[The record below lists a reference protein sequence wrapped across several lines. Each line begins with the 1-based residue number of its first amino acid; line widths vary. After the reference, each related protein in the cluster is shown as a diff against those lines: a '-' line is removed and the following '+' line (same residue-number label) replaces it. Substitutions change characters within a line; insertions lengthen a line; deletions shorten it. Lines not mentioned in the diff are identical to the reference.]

1 MPQEV
6 TVLYSMAKYTQDLER
21 ERETE
26 RYMYHVHLGLVEC
39 SIKECYRGYR

>member
-21 ERETE
+21 ERETDRE
-26 RYMYHVHLGLVEC
+26 IHVSCTPGV
-39 SIKECYRGYR
+39 G